1 MKSNKVKKL
10 INTIY
15 EQIESKLDGNRGIKN
30 QILNILQMV
39 LITLK
44 QNLNWKLILKY
55 NINIKP

>member
-30 QILNILQMV
+30 
-39 LITLK
+39 
-44 QNLNWKLILKY
+44 
-55 NINIKP
+55 